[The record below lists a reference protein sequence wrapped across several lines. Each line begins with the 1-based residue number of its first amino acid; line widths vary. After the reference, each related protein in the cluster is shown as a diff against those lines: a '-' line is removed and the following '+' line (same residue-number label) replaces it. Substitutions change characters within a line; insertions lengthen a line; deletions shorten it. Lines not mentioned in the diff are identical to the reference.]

1 MSFRSTIFWAVAI
14 AVMVIVALELS
25 FDFVAERVASDQR
38 GRTQARVDKAL
49 DDLDQLYWSNE
60 LETLINLPN
69 LSGPD
74 VVAMFV
80 VPWGVSRVAIGDPTS
95 FPSEGGTWAHGL
107 RTLSDGTEIRVA
119 LPLSRLE
126 VLLADE
132 LLLDLLDLPLFLAI
146 AFLTALLLQRRIARP
161 VQALTAAT
169 EAIAG
174 QRFPG
179 PVAVPAGKD
188 ELSRLALAFNRMSAA
203 VQQQFERER
212 TFTRYA
218 SHELRTPLAAMK
230 IQLGRLQ
237 LGVSSMEEV
246 SPAMERSL
254 RRMEDTLEALMA
266 LARSGQ
272 RDPQPQPLG
281 TLLDET
287 LGTLPKEARRAL
299 SVQADARAMVTDGP
313 LLRQALHNLLENAVK
328 HGHGPVW
335 LEAAIDG
342 PVLLLKVK
350 DHGPGVAEEDLVRL
364 TEPFFRGGSSRG
376 GLGLGLA
383 LVDLIAR
390 SVDGDLQFRNT
401 GEGLEVTMRLP
412 IVTEAVA

>member
-25 FDFVAERVASDQR
+25 FDFVADRVASDQR
-38 GRTQARVDKAL
+38 GRTQAKVNTAL

-60 LETLINLPN
+60 LETLINLPD

-80 VPWGVSRVAIGDPTS
+80 VPWGVSRVAIGDPTN

-188 ELSRLALAFNRMSAA
+188 ELARLALAFNRMSTA

-287 LGTLPKEARRAL
+287 LGTLPKGARRAL

-364 TEPFFRGGSSRG
+364 TEPFFRGGGSRG